1 MVTGLALA
9 AAIVLVSN
17 KAASNEIYINQVG
30 DDLNLDIVQDGQN
43 NQVEALSGS
52 GDAILSGDTK
62 TTNLSQTGNTNQYRI
77 WTSGN
82 NQTITASV
90 NGNNNTNAIDNH
102 GDRNSITLSV
112 DGNYNITHTEIGN
125 GGDTDNTMSVTV
137 DGGDDNNVY
146 AEVIDGD
153 SNTIDV
159 QIHNQSNNLAR
170 VTVNGNSNDIT
181 AWQGKHEDGN
191 IDNSETGDN
200 EVYWIVSGNSNTLES
215 YQTDDNGN
223 GGQHIANYI
232 TGDSNTVKHTQR
244 GAGDHEGYIEI
255 NGDSNDVTL
264 LQRGNND
271 TQYADIVLDDGHTV
285 DIFQRYG
292 SHTANIDLTNAGGG
306 YTLDLNQT
314 ATTNKSYTLTGTCTN
329 SSGCGV
335 TVTQN

>member
-1 MVTGLALA
+1 MAVIVSISLSVT
-9 AAIVLVSN
+9 
-17 KAASNEIYINQVG
+17 KAHANDVYINQVG
-30 DDLNLDIVQDGQN
+30 DDLDLTITQDGEN
-43 NQVEALSGS
+43 NQVEGLTGS
-52 GDAILSGDTK
+52 GDAVLSGNSK
-62 TTNLSQTGNTNQYRI
+62 TTTLSQTGNTNQYRI

-82 NQTITASV
+82 NQTITAGV
-90 NGNNNTNAIDNH
+90 TGNNNTNSIDNH
-102 GDRNSITLSV
+102 GDRNSITLNV

-137 DGGDDNNVY
+137 DGGDSNNVY
-146 AEVIDGD
+146 AEVLNGD

-181 AWQGKHEDGN
+181 AWQGKHENGT
-191 IDNSETGDN
+191 IDNDETGDN
-200 EVYWIVSGNSNTLES
+200 EVYWIVAGNSNTLES

-244 GAGDHEGYIEI
+244 GGGDHEGYIEI
-255 NGDSNDVTL
+255 DGDNNNVTL
-264 LQRGNND
+264 LQRGNTDN
-271 TQYADIVLDDGHTV
+271 QYADIVLDDGHTV
-285 DIFQRYG
+285 DVYQRYG

-306 YTLDLNQT
+306 YTLDVDQT
-314 ATTNKSYTLTGTCTN
+314 ASSNKTYSLTGICTN
-329 SSGCGV
+329 ANGCSV

>member
-1 MVTGLALA
+1 LVTGLALA

-52 GDAILSGDTK
+52 GDAILSGDTR
-62 TTNLSQTGNTNQYRI
+62 TTNLSQTGNNNQYRI
-77 WTSGN
+77 WTYGH

-102 GDRNSITLSV
+102 GDRNSITLDV

-125 GGDTDNTMSVTV
+125 GGDEDNTMSVTI
-137 DGGDDNNVY
+137 DGGDSNNVY
-146 AEVIDGD
+146 AEVINGD

-159 QIHNQSNNLAR
+159 QIHDQSNSLAR

-191 IDNSETGDN
+191 VDTNETGDN
-200 EVYWIVSGNSNTLES
+200 DVYWIVVGNSNTLES
-215 YQTDDNGN
+215 YQTDDNNN

-264 LQRGNND
+264 LQRGNSD
-271 TQYADIVLDDGHTV
+271 DQFADIVLDDGHTV

-292 SHTANIDLTNAGGG
+292 SHTANVDLTNGGGG
-306 YTLDLNQT
+306 YNLDLDQT
-314 ATTNKSYTLTGTCTN
+314 STSNKTYNLTGICTN
-329 SSGCGV
+329 TAGCSV
-335 TVTQN
+335 SVSQN